1 MRKIITIALISTFLS
16 CGCILKQEQLK
27 LPNFNLPTKNV
38 AVKVDDLRGL
48 IPKIKESLKD
58 ASKADCLFLYKVY
71 SGASEHVKNAT
82 GLKNTSDI
90 FPPTGIMKTVAT
102 DYQWVSG
109 KEKAF
114 TDLVE
119 ADYIAQ
125 DLKKPQELTATI
137 REKLVSSFAV
147 YAEGCRQAAEGK
159 K

>member
-1 MRKIITIALISTFLS
+1 MRKLISILLICVFLS
-16 CGCILKQEQLK
+16 SGCILKQEQLK

-38 AVKVDDLRGL
+38 VVNVNDPRGL
-48 IPKIKESLKD
+48 IPKIKDSLKNATKD
-58 ASKADCLFLYKVY
+58 DCIFLYKVY
-71 SGASEHVKNAT
+71 AGASEYVKNAS
-82 GLKNTSDI
+82 GLKNTSDV
-90 FPPTGIMKTVAT
+90 FPPNGIMKTVAV

-109 KEKAF
+109 KEKDF